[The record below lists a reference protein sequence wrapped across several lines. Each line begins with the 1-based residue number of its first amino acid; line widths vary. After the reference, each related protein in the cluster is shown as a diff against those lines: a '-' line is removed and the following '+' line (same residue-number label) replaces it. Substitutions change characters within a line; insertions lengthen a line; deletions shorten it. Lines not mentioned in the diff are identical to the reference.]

1 MKKVS
6 AIFLTIIVIM
16 TQAFSLTTSAATVA
30 ATSDAPVVKTGSD
43 FWINDWNADRA
54 RSIVSSRH
62 GLLKTDYYYNCFT
75 RYRSIKM
82 VDSATYYSEVTEPYF
97 KLKNKVDFTPY
108 LTKGTMRFWVDVPKN
123 MSLMITLISVD
134 RNGSFGRCRVTV
146 DLKTEDEIE
155 NYQKVCLPL
164 SSFTAE
170 TATQTSKWDPTM
182 VRYIAVG
189 GISSCT
195 AETFLADG
203 EIINISDI
211 EVWEGEAAEPEP
223 FDATP
228 HYYSKNGDYYIR
240 DLNNT
245 LDVTSQVS
253 GFKNSLEK
261 DNYTD
266 DVELY
271 SNYVSLLEVYT
282 VNVIG
287 VGTDYRVSVINDY
300 VEVYIP
306 LSKDIRGEELLVGT
320 VINGTM
326 VIFDHDVTE
335 DYLIVTANSLGDILV
350 MDNVIPKFTA
360 YSEYYEQSE
369 TQVYDNWK
377 FESAVFVKTD
387 VDTSKFTTVYNHSG
401 TDLPPLLSVTDW
413 LHSQDGVMRFW
424 IKTPWKE
431 NTPKLNLKIDL
442 CVLYYKDGNGAYP
455 QTSAEITV
463 PFDGLWHEVRIS
475 ADSFNRTVFD
485 SILADDTL
493 ASTYSRFYLRVK
505 SGEAK
510 ANIGAGEGL
519 YLSDVEFFEV
529 PLNTETD
536 SGNIERE
543 SFVLTGK
550 KQDYVTDV
558 TTTTV
563 TVSDNDYV
571 TTAKRITRKETTS
584 DFAGKILLPYS
595 ANISVPEGK
604 TLNQLG
610 SWFSVKGAEMRTFL
624 KNESDSPISF
634 KIGIYGKVTYS
645 SSTVYPKVLTN
656 YITLEP
662 DSGWQEIRFTVDDT
676 DATQTNMTRFITTS
690 GYVALEIYTK
700 KNEFLQSTGDSM
712 LVAPL
717 EIYSLDIVE
726 DKAVDFSKKYKSA
739 AIMSES
745 FSGSADTEDFIEKT
759 YSTESEIPFIK
770 KGITLTATDSYS
782 FKTVNGKPIGILRAE
797 PVFARDFYDW
807 ATNGDAQMRFWIK
820 SDVKRSFILSLSAG
834 GEEIKSTVNV
844 EESDNW
850 QQIVLKRSDFSA
862 NTGFDSKFSFA
873 DTRNVY
879 LNIYALSDT
888 FAENQGFT
896 ISARAEF
903 YSGAVYQ
910 KGDTNM
916 DEGVDLKDLVRIK
929 KLSAADSDVFI
940 GGDLD
945 SDDRLTATDI
955 SILRNRIVGGVW

>member
-1 MKKVS
+1 MKKVL
-6 AIFLTIIVIM
+6 AIFLIIIVIM
-16 TQAFSLTTSAATVA
+16 TQAFSLITSAAGVTA
-30 ATSDAPVVKTGSD
+30 SSDGPAVKTGSD

-75 RYRSIKM
+75 RYRTIKM
-82 VDSATYYSEVTEPYF
+82 VDSATYYSDVTEPYF
-97 KLKNKVDFTPY
+97 KLKSKVDFTPY
-108 LTKGTMRFWVDVPKN
+108 LANGTMRFWVDVPKD
-123 MSLMITLISVD
+123 MSLRITLISVD
-134 RNGSFGRCRVTV
+134 QNGSFGRCRVTV
-146 DLKTEDEIE
+146 NLKTEDEIE

-211 EVWEGEAAEPEP
+211 EVWEGEALEPEP

-228 HYYSKNGDYYIR
+228 HYYSKKGDYYIR
-240 DLNNT
+240 DLNST
-245 LDVTSQVS
+245 LDAESQVS

-266 DVELY
+266 DVEIY

-287 VGTDYRVSVINDY
+287 VGTDYSVTKIDDY

-306 LSKDIRGEELLVGT
+306 LSKDISDEELLVGS
-320 VINGTM
+320 VVNGTM
-326 VIFDHDVTE
+326 VIFEHDVTD

-360 YSEYYEQSE
+360 SAEYYEQSE
-369 TQVYDNWK
+369 TQVYDNSK
-377 FESAVFVKTD
+377 FDSAVFVKTGI
-387 VDTSKFTTVYNHSG
+387 DTTKFTTVFNHSESE
-401 TDLPPLLSVTDW
+401 LPQLSDVTDW
-413 LHSQDGVMRFW
+413 LHSEDGVMRFW

-431 NTPKLNLKIDL
+431 NTPKLNLKVDI

-455 QTSAEITV
+455 QTSAEIAV
-463 PFDGLWHEVRIS
+463 PFDGLWHEIRIS
-475 ADSFNRTVFD
+475 ADNFNRTVFD
-485 SILADDTL
+485 SILADETL
-493 ASTYSRFYLRVK
+493 ASTYGRFYLRLK

-510 ANIGAGEGL
+510 AVISAGEGL

-529 PLNTETD
+529 SLNTETD
-536 SGNIERE
+536 NGNIERE
-543 SFVLTGK
+543 SFALTGK

-584 DFAGKILLPYS
+584 DFAGKILLPFS
-595 ANISVPEGK
+595 ENIAVADGE
-604 TLNQLG
+604 TQNQLG
-610 SWFSVKGAEMRTFL
+610 DWFCTKGAEMRTFV

-634 KIGIYGKVTYS
+634 KIGIYGKVTYNS
-645 SSTVYPKVLTN
+645 TTVYPKVLTN
-656 YITLEP
+656 YITL
-662 DSGWQEIRFTVDDT
+662 DANSGWQEIRFTLEDT
-676 DATQTNMTRFITTS
+676 DASQTNMTRFITS
-690 GYVALEIYTK
+690 NGYVALEIYTK
-700 KNEFLQSTGDSM
+700 KDEFLQSTGDSM

-726 DKAVDFSKKYKSA
+726 DKANDFSKKYKSA
-739 AIMSES
+739 AVMSES
-745 FSGSADTEDFIEKT
+745 FSGSADTEDFIVKT
-759 YSTESEIPFIK
+759 YSSENEVPFIK
-770 KGITLTATDSYS
+770 NGVTLTATDSYS
-782 FKTVNGKPIGILRAE
+782 FGSVNGKPIGILKSE
-797 PVFARDFYDW
+797 PVFARDFSDW

-820 SDVKRSFILSLSAG
+820 SDVKRSFVLSLSAG

-844 EESDNW
+844 EAYDYW
-850 QQIVLKRSDFSA
+850 QEIVLKRSDFSENA
-862 NTGFDSKFSFA
+862 EFDSKFSFA

-879 LNIYALSDT
+879 FNIYALSDT
-888 FAENQGFT
+888 FTENESFT
-896 ISARAEF
+896 LSARAEF
-903 YSGAVYQ
+903 YSGAVFQ

-929 KLSAADSDVFI
+929 KLSVADSEIFI